1 MTAAAANQLQRLESW
16 KFRTYTLTAG
26 NIAYQNCLACVDTNA
41 GTGTLLEGGA
51 STTYAVLG
59 LFDQYV
65 DATLVAKTVRVN
77 FLKERT
83 IRWFDNDP
91 DAGAIAAVDLGKMA
105 FVLDDK
111 TVTKTPTAHSP
122 AGQIVDYDAVKNL
135 VAIDIDTK
143 SVIVAAAPTISD
155 FTSATHAHSSA
166 ATGGTLT
173 NPIISG
179 FTSANHTHADQA
191 GGGAVRMQTGATLS
205 FTGTTCSMTAANWAH
220 YDVPTSSTSA
230 SKIVLAATGTRGD
243 LVCFSADGVKNVGTV
258 TYYSGTYAMTAALTA
273 SKTHKANA
281 VFDGTNWIFD
291 ATVGP

>member
-1 MTAAAANQLQRLESW
+1 MTAAAANLLQNVEVW
-16 KFRTYTLTAG
+16 KYYVYTLTAG
-26 NIAYQNCLACVDTNA
+26 NIAYQNALAVVDTNA
-41 GTGTLLEGGA
+41 GTGTLLEGGE

-65 DATLVAKTVRVN
+65 DATSAAKSVRVN

-83 IRWFDNDP
+83 VKWFANDP
-91 DAGAIAAVDLGKMA
+91 GAGAIAATDLGKMA

-111 TVTKTPTAHSP
+111 TATITPTSHSP
-122 AGQIVDYDAVKNL
+122 LGQILAVDSVKG

-155 FTSATHAHSSA
+155 FTAAIHAHSSA

-179 FTSANHTHADQA
+179 FTSANHTHANQA
-191 GGGAVRMQTGATLS
+191 GGGGIRMQTGATLS
-205 FTGTTCSMTAANWAH
+205 FTGVTCSLTAATWTH

-230 SKIVLAATGTRGD
+230 SKIVVAATGTRGD
-243 LVCFSADGVKNVGTV
+243 VITFSADGAKNVGTV

-281 VFDGTNWIFD
+281 VFDGANWIFD
-291 ATVGP
+291 AVVGP

>member
-1 MTAAAANQLQRLESW
+1 MTAAAANQLQNIEVW
-16 KFRTYTLTAG
+16 KYHVYTLTSG
-26 NIAYQNCLACVDTNA
+26 NIAYQNALAVVDTNA
-41 GTGTLLEGGA
+41 GTGTLLEGGE

-65 DATLVAKTVRVN
+65 DATSVAKSVRVN

-83 IRWFDNDP
+83 VKWFANDP
-91 DAGAIAAVDLGKMA
+91 GVGAIAATDLGKMA

-111 TVTKTPTAHSP
+111 TATITPTGHSP
-122 AGQIVDYDAVKNL
+122 LGQILDFDSTKG

-143 SVIVAAAPTISD
+143 SVIVAAAPTISN
-155 FTSATHAHSSA
+155 FTSAVHAHSSA

-191 GGGAVRMQTGATLS
+191 GGGGIRMQTGATLS
-205 FTGTTCSMTAANWAH
+205 FTGTTCSLTAATWTH

-230 SKIVLAATGTRGD
+230 SKIVVAATGTRGD
-243 LVCFSADGVKNVGTV
+243 LICFSADGAKNLGTV

-273 SKTHKANA
+273 EKTHKANA

-291 ATVGP
+291 AVFVP

>member
-1 MTAAAANQLQRLESW
+1 MTAASSNQLQRMETW
-16 KFRTYTLTAG
+16 KFREYTLTAG
-26 NIAYQNCLACVDTNA
+26 NIAYQNAIAVVDTNA

-65 DATLVAKTVRVN
+65 DATSVAKTVRVN
-77 FLKERT
+77 FFKERT

-91 DAGAIAAVDLGKMA
+91 GAGAIAATDLGKMA
-105 FVLDDK
+105 FILDDK
-111 TVTKTPTAHSP
+111 TATKTPTAHSP
-122 AGQIVDYDAVKNL
+122 LGQILGYDATKG
-135 VAIDIDTK
+135 VAIDMDVA

-155 FTSATHAHSSA
+155 FTNATHAHSSA

-191 GGGAVRMQTGATLS
+191 GGGAIRMQTGATLS
-205 FTGTTCSMTAANWAH
+205 FTGNTCSLTASNWSH
-220 YDVPTSSTSA
+220 YDVPTSSTNA
-230 SKIVLAATGTRGD
+230 SKIILAATGTRGD
-243 LVCFSADGVKNVGTV
+243 LVCFTADGTKNAGTI

-291 ATVGP
+291 AVVGP